1 MRGGGGGGGVFDRA
15 CKGVEM
21 VGARSQPASGWDGK
35 AAPHHTKER
44 VNVRVTPRVHGAPF
58 FVRSSLYFF
67 RCDAQILEAR
77 PQNAHEPLMGIY
89 CRLHP
94 HECVHACMH
103 AYSAVQCRAHHG
115 AWWHQP

>member
-1 MRGGGGGGGVFDRA
+1 MRGGGGGGGCSIEPVRCGDGRGSISA
-15 CKGVEM
+15 CLGV
-21 VGARSQPASGWDGK
+21 GWEGCS
-35 AAPHHTKER
+35 HRTKER

-94 HECVHACMH
+94 HECMH
-103 AYSAVQCRAHHG
+103 VQCSAVQG
-115 AWWHQP
+115 TPLGPGGINPNQ